1 MAVGIE
7 SIHAYGGK
15 AYLDVRSLFAA
26 RGLDMSRF
34 ANLMMERKSVGL
46 SCEDPV
52 TNAVNAAKPI
62 IDRLSEAERFRIELV
77 ITASESGLD
86 FGKAMASY
94 VHDHL
99 DLPRRCR
106 TFEIKQACYAGTA
119 GLQMAASWV
128 AAGLMPGAKAL
139 VIATDTAG
147 AAARNTYAE
156 PTQGSGAV
164 AMLVSDRPE
173 ILALDLGANGYHSY
187 EVMDTCR
194 PAVNFE
200 TGDPDLSLLSY
211 LDCLEHSY
219 RAYDEVTD
227 GVDIEDTFDYL
238 AFHTPFAGMVKGAHR
253 MLMRKLKRM
262 PPAESDLDFER
273 RVAPSLHYC
282 VQVGNVYSA
291 TLYLALCGL
300 VDHGDF
306 SVPKRVGL
314 YSYGSGCSSELF
326 SGVVTAR
333 AREKLGELGIGAALE
348 QRHALSMPEYEAI
361 LSACGEWGFGVQDRE
376 VDLRPYAGIYASQI
390 EGRGLLVLRRVKGYH
405 REYEW
410 S

>member
-7 SIHAYGGK
+7 AIHPYGGK
-15 AYLDVRSLFAA
+15 AFLDVRTLFAA

-62 IDRLSEAERFRIELV
+62 IDALSEDDKARIELV
-77 ITASESGLD
+77 ISASESGLD
-86 FGKAMASY
+86 FGKAMATY
-94 VHDHL
+94 VHEYL
-99 DLPRRCR
+99 GLGRRCR
-106 TFEIKQACYAGTA
+106 TFEMKQACYAGTA
-119 GLQMAASWV
+119 GLQMASSWV
-128 AAGLMPGAKAL
+128 AAGLAPGAKAL

-147 AAARNTYAE
+147 AAAKNTYAE

-164 AMLVSDRPE
+164 AMLVSEQPD

-194 PAVNFE
+194 PAINFE

-219 RAYDEVTD
+219 HAYAEVTE
-227 GVDIEDTFDYL
+227 GVDIQDTFDYL

-253 MLMRKLKRM
+253 MLMRKLKRL
-262 PPAESDLDFER
+262 PPGDADLDFQR

-300 VDHGDF
+300 VDQGDF
-306 SVPKRVGL
+306 RRPKRVGL
-314 YSYGSGCSSELF
+314 YSYGSGCSAELF

-333 AREKLGELGIGAALE
+333 AQEKLGALGIEEALTR
-348 QRHALSMPEYEAI
+348 RHALTVPEYEAV
-361 LSACGEWGFGVQDRE
+361 LHACSEWGFGVKDKT
-376 VDLRPYAGIYASQI
+376 VDLAPYAHIYARQF
-390 EGRGLLVLRRVKGYH
+390 EGQGLLVLKRVNGYH
-405 REYEW
+405 REYDW